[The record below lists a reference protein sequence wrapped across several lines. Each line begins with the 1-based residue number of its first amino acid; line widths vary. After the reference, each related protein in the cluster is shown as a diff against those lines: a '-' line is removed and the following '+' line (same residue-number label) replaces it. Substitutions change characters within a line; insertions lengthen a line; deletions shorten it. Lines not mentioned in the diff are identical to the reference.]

1 MDLVYIALKA
11 ISLIK
16 MILARNVKVETVPN
30 AVTIPISLEAI
41 AHCVFLGSHTI
52 IITIFV
58 SHLVKTPPIILQIL
72 ITIPKQIHVAH
83 VPTIVQLAFS
93 TIQVVKF
100 HAIGVEITDSSRM
113 VTVVPIALLIMITP
127 LFIPIKHVLIAKSS
141 LQIAQNV

>member
-41 AHCVFLGSHTI
+41 AQCVFMGSHTI
-52 IITIFV
+52 IIMKFV
-58 SHLVKTPPIILQIL
+58 SHLVKTHPIIRQIF
-72 ITIPKQIHVAH
+72 ITTQKQIHVSH
-83 VPTIVQLAFS
+83 VPTIVQLVFS

-100 HAIGVEITDSSRM
+100 HAIGVETTDSSRM
-113 VTVVPIALLIMITP
+113 VTVVHIALLIMITP